1 VWTTVDPTWRKAS
14 GVSVQVATGRA
25 SGLPWGLITTDAE
38 LIERVGTALA
48 EVERLLERAAHSDHP
63 LIREAAGHLVAAG
76 GKRFRPLLTLV
87 AAEFG
92 TVPGPPPQ
100 VLSAACVVELT
111 HMATLYHD
119 DVMDEAPLRRGVQT
133 ANARW
138 DNTIAILT
146 GDFLFA
152 KASQMLADLGPEA
165 VRLQASTFERL
176 VTGQINECLEP
187 GPQESAIEHYLRVLE
202 DKTGSLIATSARF
215 GALLAG
221 AQPPVVERLTRFG
234 EVFGVAFQLA
244 DDVLD
249 IAGDPEESGKVNGT
263 DLREGV
269 PTLPTL
275 YALASTDPESARLRE
290 LLSGPISDELLVVET
305 LETLR
310 NHEAMN
316 QARATARRYADEARE
331 LLGALPDIPARAA
344 LYALCDLVHSRTV

>member
-1 VWTTVDPTWRKAS
+1 V
-14 GVSVQVATGRA
+14 
-25 SGLPWGLITTDAE
+25 
-38 LIERVGTALA
+38 
-48 EVERLLERAAHSDHP
+48 LLERAAHSEHP
-63 LIREAAGHLVAAG
+63 LIRESAGHLVAAG

-92 TVPGPPPQ
+92 EAAGPRPE

-165 VRLQASTFERL
+165 VRLQARTFERL

-187 GPQESAIEHYLRVLE
+187 DPEESAIEHYLRVLA

-215 GALLAG
+215 GALLSG
-221 AQPPVVERLTRFG
+221 APAPVVEQLTRFS
-234 EVFGVAFQLA
+234 EIFGVAFQLA

-249 IAGDPEESGKVNGT
+249 IAGDPEQSGKVNGT

-275 YALASTDPESARLRE
+275 YALASTDAASAGLRE
-290 LLSGPISDELLVVET
+290 RLSAPITDDRLVAET
-305 LETLR
+305 LAELR
-310 NHEAMN
+310 GHEAMN

-331 LLGALPDIPARAA
+331 LLEKLPDIPARAA

>member
-1 VWTTVDPTWRKAS
+1 M
-14 GVSVQVATGRA
+14 SVQVVSGERTGD
-25 SGLPWGLITTDAE
+25 LPWGLITADSA
-38 LIERVGTALA
+38 LIERVSVGLA
-48 EVERLLERAAHSDHP
+48 EVESLLEQAAHSDHP
-63 LIREAAGHLVAAG
+63 LIRETAMHLVAAG

-87 AAEFG
+87 ASEFG
-92 TVPGPPPQ
+92 ASAGPNPE

-152 KASQMLADLGPEA
+152 KASQLLADLGPEA

-187 GPQESAIEHYLRVLE
+187 GPDETAIEHYLRVLE
-202 DKTGSLIATSARF
+202 DKTGSLIATAARF
-215 GALLAG
+215 GALLSG
-221 AQPPVVERLTRFG
+221 APAPVVELLTRFG
-234 EVFGVAFQLA
+234 EVYGVAFQLA

-275 YALASTDPESARLRE
+275 YALASTDPGSARLRE
-290 LLSGPISDELLVVET
+290 LLSAPIAEDGLVDEALAA
-305 LETLR
+305 LR
-310 NHEAMN
+310 EHEAMD

-331 LLGALPDIPARAA
+331 LLGGLPDLPARAA

>member
-1 VWTTVDPTWRKAS
+1 MWTMVDPTGRKAS
-14 GVSVQVATGRA
+14 GVSVQVETGRA
-25 SGLPWGLITTDAE
+25 SSLPWGLITTDAE
-38 LIERVGTALA
+38 LIERVGSRLA
-48 EVERLLERAAHSDHP
+48 EVERLLERAAHSEHP
-63 LIREAAGHLVAAG
+63 LIRESAGHLVAAG

-92 TVPGPPPQ
+92 PRPGPE

-119 DVMDEAPLRRGVQT
+119 DVMDEAPMRRGVQT

-152 KASQMLADLGPEA
+152 KASQLLADLGPEA
-165 VRLQASTFERL
+165 VRLQARTFERL
-176 VTGQINECLEP
+176 VTGQINEGLEP
-187 GPQESAIEHYLRVLE
+187 EPHETAIGHYLQVLA
-202 DKTGSLIATSARF
+202 DKTGSLIATSVRF
-215 GALLAG
+215 GALLSDAP
-221 AQPPVVERLTRFG
+221 AATVELLTRFG

-249 IAGDPEESGKVNGT
+249 IAGDPGQSGKINGT

-275 YALASTDPESARLRE
+275 YALASTDTASARLRE
-290 LLSGPISDELLVVET
+290 LLSGPITDDRLVAQV
-305 LETLR
+305 LEQLR
-310 NHEAMN
+310 SHEAMD
-316 QARATARRYADEARE
+316 QARATARGYAEEARG
-331 LLGALPDIPARAA
+331 LLDALPDIPARAA
-344 LYALCDLVHSRTV
+344 LYSLCDLVHSRTV

>member
-1 VWTTVDPTWRKAS
+1 
-14 GVSVQVATGRA
+14 VSVQVDTGRA
-25 SGLPWGLITTDAE
+25 GTLPWGLITSDTA
-38 LIERVGTALA
+38 LIERITSGLADVEALLA
-48 EVERLLERAAHSDHP
+48 EAAHSDHP
-63 LIREAAGHLVAAG
+63 LIRESAGHLVAAG
-76 GKRFRPLLTLV
+76 GKRFRPLLTLI

-92 TVPGPPPQ
+92 EAVVPD
-100 VLSAACVVELT
+100 VLAAACVVELT

-138 DNTIAILT
+138 DNSIAILT

-165 VRLQASTFERL
+165 VRLQALTFERL

-187 GPQESAIEHYLRVLE
+187 GPGESAIDHYLRVLS

-215 GALLAG
+215 GALLSG
-221 AQPPVVERLTRFG
+221 APGPIVDQLTRFG
-234 EVFGVAFQLA
+234 EVFGLAFQLA

-249 IAGDPEESGKVNGT
+249 IAGNPEESGKVPGT

-269 PTLPTL
+269 PTL
-275 YALASTDPESARLRE
+275 YALASTDAASARLRE
-290 LLSGPISDELLVVET
+290 LLSGPITDDDLVTET
-305 LETLR
+305 LEALR
-310 NHEAMN
+310 AHEAMD
-316 QARATARRYADEARE
+316 QARATARRYADEARD
-331 LLGALPDIPARAA
+331 LLAALPDNPARAA

>member
-1 VWTTVDPTWRKAS
+1 M
-14 GVSVQVATGRA
+14 SVQVETGRA
-25 SGLPWGLITTDAE
+25 STLPWGLITSDAE
-38 LIERVGTALA
+38 LVARITSGLA
-48 EVERLLERAAHSDHP
+48 DVEALLEEAAHSDHP
-63 LIREAAGHLVAAG
+63 LINESAGHLVAAG

-92 TVPGPPPQ
+92 EAVVPD
-100 VLSAACVVELT
+100 VLAAACVVELT

-138 DNTIAILT
+138 DNSIAILT

-165 VRLQASTFERL
+165 VRLQALTFERL
-176 VTGQINECLEP
+176 VKGQINECLEP
-187 GPQESAIEHYLRVLE
+187 APGESAIDHYLSVLS

-215 GALLAG
+215 GALLSG
-221 AQPPVVERLTRFG
+221 APGPIVEQLTRFG
-234 EVFGVAFQLA
+234 EIFGVAFQLA

-249 IAGDPEESGKVNGT
+249 IAGNPEESGKVPGT

-275 YALASTDPESARLRE
+275 YALESTDPESARLRD
-290 LLSGPISDELLVVET
+290 LLSGPITEDALVTEA
-305 LETLR
+305 LEALR
-310 NHEAMN
+310 AHEAMA
-316 QARATARRYADEARE
+316 QARATARRHADEARA
-331 LLGALPDIPARAA
+331 LLAPLPDTPARAA

>member
-1 VWTTVDPTWRKAS
+1 MWTMVDPTGRKANC
-14 GVSVQVATGRA
+14 VSVQVATGRA
-25 SGLPWGLITTDAE
+25 SSLPWGLITTDAE
-38 LIERVGTALA
+38 LIDRVSTGI
-48 EVERLLERAAHSDHP
+48 EQVETLLEQAAHSEHP
-63 LIREAAGHLVAAG
+63 LIRESAGHLVAAG
-76 GKRFRPLLTLV
+76 GKRFRPLLTLI

-92 TVPGPPPQ
+92 GPITTE

-165 VRLQASTFERL
+165 VRLQARTFERL

-187 GPQESAIEHYLRVLE
+187 GPGESAIDHYLGVLA
-202 DKTGSLIATSARF
+202 DKTGSLIATALRF
-215 GALLAG
+215 GAELSG
-221 AQPPVVERLTRFG
+221 ASPAVVDLLTRFG

-249 IAGDPEESGKVNGT
+249 IAGDMEHSGKVPGT

-275 YALASTDPESARLRE
+275 YALESTDPESARLRE
-290 LLSGPISDELLVVET
+290 LLSAPITDDDLVAET
-305 LETLR
+305 LDALR
-310 NHEAMN
+310 SHEAMD
-316 QARATARRYADEARE
+316 QARATARRYAEEARE
-331 LLGALPDIPARAA
+331 LLDALPDNPARAA
-344 LYALCDLVHSRTV
+344 LYALCDQVHSRTV